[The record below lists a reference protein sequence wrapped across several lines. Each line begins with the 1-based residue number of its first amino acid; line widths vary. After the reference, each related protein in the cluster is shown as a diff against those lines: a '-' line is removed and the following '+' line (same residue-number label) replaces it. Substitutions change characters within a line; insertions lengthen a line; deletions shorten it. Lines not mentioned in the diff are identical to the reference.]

1 MVVDAKYG
9 ESGNSNRFDSE
20 IVCTKIEIFEY
31 LHKEFSNV
39 TLENI
44 ERKTKLKR
52 SSGSKERKKKGF
64 LLFFDELLAHFFVSV
79 LNVFY

>member
-1 MVVDAKYG
+1 LGLWTPRAVVVDAKYG

-52 SSGSKERKKKGF
+52 SSGRKERKKKEKEGISSIF
-64 LLFFDELLAHFFVSV
+64 
-79 LNVFY
+79 